1 MRQFVCPA
9 CNAAN
14 RTPEDKDSLAA
25 KCGRCGAA
33 LFSAHPVEVTAAA
46 LSAHRT
52 STKGAAV
59 LVDVWA
65 PWCGPCRSMAPQFA
79 AVASRLEPDVRLL
92 KLNSEA
98 EPRAAAELRV
108 SGIPALLL
116 FRDGR
121 EIARTAG
128 LMNADQIVAWTR
140 QALAPAQARAQTGG

>member
-9 CNAAN
+9 CGAAN
-14 RTPEDKDSLAA
+14 RAPEGKDPLGA
-25 KCGRCGAA
+25 KCGRCGEL
-33 LFSAHPVEVTAAA
+33 LFSGHPAEVDAKA
-46 LSAHRT
+46 LAAHRG

-65 PWCGPCRSMAPQFA
+65 PWCGPCRAMAPNFA
-79 AVASRLEPDVRLL
+79 AAARTLEPDVRLL

-98 EPRAAAELRV
+98 EPRTSSELRV

-128 LMNADQIVAWTR
+128 LMSAQQIVAWTR
-140 QALAPAQARAQTGG
+140 QALAPAQARAPQGS